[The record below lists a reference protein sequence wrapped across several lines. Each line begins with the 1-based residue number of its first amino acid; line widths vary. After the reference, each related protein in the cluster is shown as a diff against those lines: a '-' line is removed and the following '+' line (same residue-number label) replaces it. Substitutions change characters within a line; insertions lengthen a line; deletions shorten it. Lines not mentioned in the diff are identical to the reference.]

1 MGILAAYPFLMTVGT
16 MGVGE
21 KYGARSANRGEAYL
35 YPTLAS
41 LGGVAVS
48 AAAGNF
54 LVDHDQA
61 VMRLAVGVF
70 FGTFPNAFFNAYVYN
85 RVKEP
90 EGEADSSSALPA
102 VAPFVALSPGG
113 PTEATPLYGFSV
125 CF

>member
-1 MGILAAYPFLMTVGT
+1 MGILAAYPFLMTAGT

-54 LVDHDQA
+54 IVGDDRA

-70 FGTFPNAFFNAYVYN
+70 VGTLPNAFLNAYVYN

-90 EGEADSSSALPA
+90 EAAGSSSLPE
-102 VAPFVALSPGG
+102 VTPFVALSRGDRES
-113 PTEATPLYGFSV
+113 PTPVWGVTVF
-125 CF
+125 F